1 MPRARILIVLTLA
14 VFASAGC
21 AAPRPSA
28 GLLMPA
34 PDEQGAGALLAGFL
48 LGLGWTV
55 TLDGTRVTASR
66 GDERLYLDPVLEAA
80 GLDRVIV
87 TRAWTPAPGAS
98 EAELAA
104 FARELNEVLNVGQ
117 FLAEPR
123 GLVFQASLPF
133 LEELDPRLLVA
144 FLDFTA
150 DVRLAV
156 LQVQGERALLAP
168 VEGEQASR

>member
-1 MPRARILIVLTLA
+1 MPRAWILLILTLP

-21 AAPRPSA
+21 AAARPST

-55 TLDGTRVTASR
+55 TLDGTHVAASR

-87 TRAWTPAPGAS
+87 TRAWPPAPGAG

-104 FARELNEVLNVGQ
+104 FARELNEALNVGQ
-117 FLAEPR
+117 FLTDRR
-123 GLVFQASLPF
+123 GLVLHASLPF

>member
-1 MPRARILIVLTLA
+1 MTRAWILAVMTLA
-14 VFASAGC
+14 ALASAGC

-55 TLDGTRVTASR
+55 TLDGTRVAASR
-66 GDERLYLDPVLEAA
+66 GDERLYLDPVLEAG

-87 TRAWTPAPGAS
+87 ARAWPYAEGAG
-98 EAELAA
+98 EAERAA
-104 FARELNEVLNVGQ
+104 FARELNAALNVGQ
-117 FLAEPR
+117 FLADPG
-123 GLVFQASLPF
+123 GLVLQASLPF